1 MLEVEE
7 GEDLTLN
14 IVEMESVTGVYRQ
27 RHSIIIL
34 IRLLNRLVTAVQ
46 RHRGVSLALLAGDGL
61 FVEDVAHVQAEINKR
76 MWVLKNSCSHYDD
89 LVPEHIRENIQQSW
103 HTVCHDWEE
112 DALLENFEYH
122 SFLIEQLLQVSADLT
137 RRLGEPMAAECGLK
151 DETLSKVANPL
162 SDWVLSLV
170 SRGIPQLVEHLAKIR
185 GLATHSAVVG
195 ECDEEQEK
203 KLRYW
208 LQCAEQEN
216 RELIR
221 QIDTMDNSIKN
232 SWKSLSDLKNY
243 ELKLA
248 FFLNTISKDIIYGDC
263 SRSDARSLF
272 ILGTEIIGAY
282 VEGVDGGINLLHR
295 VLETEMES
303 WLSF

>member
-1 MLEVEE
+1 MLELEE
-7 GEDLTLN
+7 AMDSSLS
-14 IVEMESVTGVYRQ
+14 IAEMESITKTYRQ
-27 RHSIIIL
+27 RHSVIIL
-34 IRLLNRLVTAVQ
+34 IRLLNRLVTAIQ

-61 FVEDVAHVQAEINKR
+61 FVEDAAKVEAEINKR
-76 MWVLKNSCSHYDD
+76 LWVLRNSCFHYDE
-89 LVPEHIRENIQQSW
+89 LVPEHVQENIQQSW
-103 HTVCHDWEE
+103 RTVCHDWEE

-122 SFLIEQLLQVSADLT
+122 SFLIDQLLQLSGDLT
-137 RRLGEPMAAECGLK
+137 RRLGEPMASECGLA
-151 DETLSKVANPL
+151 DDTLSKVANPL

-195 ECDEEQEK
+195 ECDEEHDK

-221 QIDTMDNSIKN
+221 QIDTMDSTIRN
-232 SWKSLSDLKNY
+232 SWKSLNELKNY

-272 ILGTEIIGAY
+272 ILGTEIIDAY
-282 VEGVDGGINLLHR
+282 VEGVDGGINLLLR